1 MIRID
6 EIYDNIFSKII
17 SRNPK
22 NSMHYFNPIGRTDID
37 ALHVVPLIGERDMA
51 FLFWDQE
58 PFYTNTHNETIDF
71 FHASFIHPERP
82 KRKQEYKGQLTPNS
96 VANATFVTSEK
107 NSKNVSE
114 LCDNRGYRLSY
125 YFFHGWAALDWYRGY
140 HRTFLIPRARDRVP
154 TTAFISP
161 NRIIGG
167 KRDHRVLFLYHI
179 FKNSLENNYITCP
192 KVCPEENV
200 EINDV
205 AIKYT
210 TQYPDIIDTFNDA
223 NLPYLFKGEDTQ
235 VMSSCWITNFN
246 ESADSVFYV
255 PTETVYFGRRW
266 HLTEKT
272 FKPIALEM
280 PFILVAP
287 AGSLEY
293 LRSYGFKTFNG
304 IIDES
309 YDEETDDIK
318 RLEKVTQLLVEINN
332 MPANEK
338 LQLHKQCL
346 PIVEHNYNHFYFGDF
361 EKILWKELTDMM
373 ITWK

>member
-1 MIRID
+1 MIRVD
-6 EIYDNIFSKII
+6 EIYNNVFWKWMQNNKIP
-17 SRNPK
+17 SRLFFCDPPGET
-22 NSMHYFNPIGRTDID
+22 SPSSLFNLGNNYTTEK
-37 ALHVVPLIGERDMA
+37 GY
-51 FLFWDQE
+51 LFFHDQE
-58 PFYTNTHNETIDF
+58 PIHLNIHEPLFSEVIRRNADIDRF
-71 FHASFIHPERP
+71 RVQSCKTMIDLDVGAI
-82 KRKQEYKGQLTPNS
+82 
-96 VANATFVTSEK
+96 VVSEK
-107 NSKNVSE
+107 NS
-114 LCDNRGYRLSY
+114 DNLDKLLSRYNWKSY
-125 YFFHGWAALDWYRGY
+125 YYFYHGWAALDWYRGY

-200 EINDV
+200 SVNDV

-210 TQYPDIIDTFNDA
+210 TQYPDIFDMFNNA
-223 NLPYLFKGEDTQ
+223 NLPYLFKDEDTQ

-332 MPANEK
+332 MTPNEK

-346 PIVEHNYNHFYFGDF
+346 SIVEHNYNHFYNGGF
-361 EKILWKELTDMM
+361 EKILWKELTNMLDGLL
-373 ITWK
+373 